1 MPKKIMVI
9 DDDEAIVDYLVSVF
23 EDHGYST
30 CRAQDGVTAYDIAIA
45 EKPDLITLDL
55 EMPNEWGPRF
65 YRKLTQTEDFADLPV
80 IVISGL
86 SGIHLAIKCAV
97 ATIKKPFDP
106 EEVIQ
111 IVRDTIGE

>member
-1 MPKKIMVI
+1 MPKKIMVV
-9 DDDEAIVDYLVSVF
+9 DDDEAIVDYLVTVF
-23 EDHGYST
+23 EDHGYCT
-30 CRAQDGVTAYDIAIA
+30 CRASDGITAYDVALA

-65 YRKLTQTEDFADLPV
+65 YRKLTQTEEFETLPV

-86 SGIHLAIKCAV
+86 SGIHLAIKRAV

-106 EEVIQ
+106 AEVIQ